1 MDVSQQ
7 RDLISKAAATDSR
20 MILGG
25 EAEAQKEEGKKK
37 TQAAGFKAQVYFSA
51 CEHNQ
56 REGSRLYAWRIRCTA
71 HVDIWACVS
80 VLQHLATHPSVS
92 AASLPSF
99 LPFVFN
105 SEPCLKLRSAIPVIP
120 VTAARR
126 GLRSPVT
133 LICFY
138 KKRGELRI
146 YSNLY
151 WCGFLKLDSISMQIF
166 FSSMPALSDCG
177 AWQILPVLKW
187 IWP

>member
-138 KKRGELRI
+138 KKGGELRI

-151 WCGFLKLDSISMQIF
+151 
-166 FSSMPALSDCG
+166 
-177 AWQILPVLKW
+177 
-187 IWP
+187 

>member
-25 EAEAQKEEGKKK
+25 EAEAQKHRKEKKKKKK
-37 TQAAGFKAQVYFSA
+37 TQAAGFKAQVCVSA

-71 HVDIWACVS
+71 HVDIRACVS

-138 KKRGELRI
+138 KKGGVNSG
-146 YSNLY
+146 YTATFTNVA
-151 WCGFLKLDSISMQIF
+151 F
-166 FSSMPALSDCG
+166 
-177 AWQILPVLKW
+177 
-187 IWP
+187 